1 MMMSDLTPKIF
12 TPRQA
17 TQMLPLVKSIAQDI
31 SELTQEI
38 QQTKERLW
46 QLGAIKITRETQ
58 QEIYASEVSSIKESV
73 DRMDIQLANYRQELI
88 DLGLVIDR
96 IEEGFVDFPA
106 KRRNEAIFLCWKI
119 GESEVR
125 HWHRLDQVCEDRQQ
139 LDLELIRQ
147 SGDHAPI

>member
-31 SELTQEI
+31 VELTNEI

-46 QLGAIKITRETQ
+46 LLGAVKITRESQ
-58 QEIYASEVSSIKESV
+58 EEIYASEVSSINESV
-73 DRMDIQLANYRQELI
+73 NKMELQLISCRQELI

-96 IEEGFVDFPA
+96 IEEGYVDFPA
-106 KRRNEAIFLCWKI
+106 HRRNEPIYLCWEI
-119 GESEVR
+119 GETEVR
-125 HWHRLDQVCEDRQQ
+125 NWHRHDQDCQHRSP